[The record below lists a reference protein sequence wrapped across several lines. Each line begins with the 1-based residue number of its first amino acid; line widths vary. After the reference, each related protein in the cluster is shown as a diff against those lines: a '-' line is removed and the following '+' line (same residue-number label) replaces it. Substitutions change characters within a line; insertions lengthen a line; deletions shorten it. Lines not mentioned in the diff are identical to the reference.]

1 MNIKLSDGAVRVR
14 VVRAELEALIS
25 SRAVNLDLELPR
37 NHVFR
42 LNVRPAVIGGW
53 KLESDPTGIWISIPR
68 TELEALSQSL
78 PSRDGLEHFFELASG
93 RKIEVSFE
101 VDIREST

>member
-1 MNIKLSDGAVRVR
+1 MNLKLSEGAVRVR
-14 VVRAELEALIS
+14 VTRAELDALVS
-25 SRAVNLDLELPR
+25 SQAVNMDLELPR
-37 NHVFR
+37 SHTFR
-42 LNVRPAVIGGW
+42 VNVRPAVIGGW

-68 TELEALSQSL
+68 AELEALSQSL